1 MIPEVFKFRRELNI
15 KKILF
20 FAVIVIIAIIIIIF
34 TVHSFLQV
42 VNMSQT
48 GKTTPSKI
56 YYDKDKSVS
65 IILDKELNKKYKFK
79 QYNSIND
86 YLIELRS
93 ENNIDVFIS
102 RKEKLEDRDFAQVVQ
117 ADCQEYVSQFSNYT
131 NASLP
136 QEFQTN
142 ISPSAYTYSLQ
153 YLEKQSKTPYYLQV
167 TWIEMDDYYYI
178 IDTEMPYSILEETPE
193 EATNILTDILSN
205 INIIK

>member
-1 MIPEVFKFRRELNI
+1 MIPEIFRFRRELNI

-20 FAVIVIIAIIIIIF
+20 FAIITIITLVIIICI
-34 TVHSFLQV
+34 VHNIMQF
-42 VNMSQT
+42 VNMTQT

-65 IILDKELNKKYKFK
+65 IVLDRDLNKKYKFK

-93 ENNIDVFIS
+93 ENNIDIFIS
-102 RKEKLEDRDFAQVVQ
+102 RKEKLEDKDFAQVVQ
-117 ADCQEYVSQFSNYT
+117 ADCREYVNQFTNYT

-142 ISPSAYTYSLQ
+142 ISPNAYTYSLQ
-153 YLEKQSKTPYYLQV
+153 YLEKQTKTPYYLQV

-178 IDTEMPYSILEETPE
+178 IDTEMPYSILQETPE
-193 EATNILTDILSN
+193 EASNVLTDILSN

>member
-1 MIPEVFKFRRELNI
+1 MIPEIFRFRRELNI
-15 KKILF
+15 KKILL
-20 FAVIVIIAIIIIIF
+20 FASIIIAIIVIAIF
-34 TVHSFLQV
+34 TVHNIMQM

-56 YYDKDKSVS
+56 YYDKDKTVS

-93 ENNIDVFIS
+93 ENNIDIFIS
-102 RKEKLEDRDFAQVVQ
+102 RKEKIEDRDFFQVVE
-117 ADCQEYVSQFSNYT
+117 ADCREYVNQFSNYT
-131 NASLP
+131 NASQP

-142 ISPSAYTYSLQ
+142 ISPNAYTYSLQ

-178 IDTEMPYSILEETPE
+178 IDTEMPYSILQETPD
-193 EATNILTDILSN
+193 EATSILTDILSN

>member
-1 MIPEVFKFRRELNI
+1 MIPEIFRFRRELNI

-20 FAVIVIIAIIIIIF
+20 FTVIAIISIIIIIF
-34 TVHSFLQV
+34 TIHSILQV

-117 ADCQEYVSQFSNYT
+117 ADCQEYVNQFSNYT
-131 NASLP
+131 N
-136 QEFQTN
+136 
-142 ISPSAYTYSLQ
+142 AYTYSLQ

>member
-1 MIPEVFKFRRELNI
+1 MIPEIFRFRRELNI

-20 FAVIVIIAIIIIIF
+20 FAIITIITLVIIICI
-34 TVHSFLQV
+34 VHNIMQF
-42 VNMSQT
+42 VNMTQT

-65 IILDKELNKKYKFK
+65 IVLDKDLNKKYKFK

-93 ENNIDVFIS
+93 ENNIGVFIS
-102 RKEKLEDRDFAQVVQ
+102 RKEKLEDKDFAQVVQ
-117 ADCQEYVSQFSNYT
+117 ADCQEYVNQFTNYT

-142 ISPSAYTYSLQ
+142 ISPNAYTYSLQ
-153 YLEKQSKTPYYLQV
+153 YLEKQTKTPYYLQV

-178 IDTEMPYSILEETPE
+178 IDTEMPYSILQETPE
-193 EATNILTDILSN
+193 EASNVLTDILSN

>member
-1 MIPEVFKFRRELNI
+1 MIPEIFKFRRELNI
-15 KKILF
+15 KKILLFVAIFLVGGILVF
-20 FAVIVIIAIIIIIF
+20 FTIYNLMQFI
-34 TVHSFLQV
+34 
-42 VNMSQT
+42 NMGQT

-56 YYDKDKSVS
+56 YYDKDKTVS

-102 RKEKLEDRDFAQVVQ
+102 RKEKIEDRDFFQVVEL
-117 ADCQEYVSQFSNYT
+117 DCKEYVNQFSNYT
-131 NASLP
+131 NASQP
-136 QEFQTN
+136 QEYQTN
-142 ISPSAYTYSLQ
+142 LSPNAYTYSLQ

-167 TWIEMDDYYYI
+167 TWVEMDDYYYVFDI
-178 IDTEMPYSILEETPE
+178 EMPYSILQDTPD
-193 EATNILTDILSN
+193 EATLILTDILSN